1 MYWKRTYRI
10 IEFTFPVHPE
20 YTRHKLLLSM
30 SASGVETLQRAP
42 ALSRNCIALESGH
55 LKAEAPPT
63 VIDVAIVMHSIARGS
78 EAATFVCPYHSEILQ
93 HFVAR
98 APVNWIDV

>member
-1 MYWKRTYRI
+1 
-10 IEFTFPVHPE
+10 
-20 YTRHKLLLSM
+20 
-30 SASGVETLQRAP
+30 
-42 ALSRNCIALESGH
+42 

-63 VIDVAIVMHSIARGS
+63 VIDVAMVMHSIARGS